1 MELSLNT
8 FTRFVAASSRARMGV
23 VREALRRDGLDYDP
37 AQDYWRPLRRT
48 IVAAHRAGR
57 GAAAIRRFVP
67 ADDRK
72 ATNYAIGKARY
83 LEWLG
88 DREVRWLGAS
98 PCDWVSGEL
107 TVRVKPD
114 LVMALGGTPHVV
126 QLWCRKD
133 PLGKRQADP
142 ILCLLTETHGFAGA
156 TVGILDVQR
165 GRLLSADRRS
175 QGLEPLL
182 AGEAASFVAMW
193 HRLRAAS
200 LVSTTA

>member
-1 MELSLNT
+1 MEISLNT
-8 FTRFVAASSRARMGV
+8 FTRFVAASSRARIGV
-23 VREALRRDGLDYDP
+23 VREALRREGLEYDP

-48 IVAAHRAGR
+48 IVAAHRFGS
-57 GAAAIRRFVP
+57 GAAAIRSFLP
-67 ADDRK
+67 TDDRK
-72 ATNYAIGKARY
+72 ADNYAVGKARY

-98 PCDWVSGEL
+98 ARNWVSGEL

-114 LVMALGGTPHVV
+114 LVMALDGMPHVV

-133 PLGKRQADP
+133 SLGKRQADP
-142 ILCLLTETHGFAGA
+142 ILCLLSETHGLPGG

-165 GRLLSADRRS
+165 GRFLGADCRS

-182 AGEAASFVAMW
+182 AGEAASFAAMW
-193 HRLRAAS
+193 HRLQAAS
-200 LVSTTA
+200 AVTTSS